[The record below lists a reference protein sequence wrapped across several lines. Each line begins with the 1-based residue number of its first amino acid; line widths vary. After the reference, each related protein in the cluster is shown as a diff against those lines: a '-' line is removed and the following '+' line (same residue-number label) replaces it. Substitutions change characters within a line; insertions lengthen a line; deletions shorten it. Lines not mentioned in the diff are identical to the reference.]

1 MEKDYDK
8 RNVNLMGLIGIITAF
23 VVTFLLWYFLGGGDG
38 IFASGM
44 AFGAALGTFI
54 GWILIRGYM
63 IRSLKKKEEKRKK
76 Q

>member
-44 AFGAALGTFI
+44 A
-54 GWILIRGYM
+54 
-63 IRSLKKKEEKRKK
+63 
-76 Q
+76 